1 MSAQTPQP
9 AVAPP
14 KPRFENLALIFQEVL
29 TAIER
34 LRANRQSVSDAATF
48 RAQIKTALSAAEQE
62 GLRRGYSAEDIG
74 EAVFAVVAFLDE
86 SILNMPNP
94 VFADWPRRP
103 LQEELFGVH
112 VAGEIFF
119 RNTERLLKR
128 SDSEALADLLELHEI
143 CLLLGFRGRFSA
155 SGIGEVRAII
165 GQIEERVR
173 RVRGAVGPLSPRW
186 EPDPIIKIRTHDRV
200 FRALTWAATL
210 CAVLALVLF
219 AAYFFM
225 LDSAINRVH
234 NLASSITL

>member
-128 SDSEALADLLELHEI
+128 GDSEALADLLELHEI

-173 RVRGAVGPLSPRW
+173 RIRGAVGPLSPRW

-200 FRALTWAATL
+200 FRTLTWAAAL
-210 CAVLALVLF
+210 CAVLALLLF